1 MSKMSF
7 FILFFQFQKK
17 KASSIVLLLLLLFCE
32 FSFNRSSS
40 LSDALNSYSP
50 SKDSIWALYDAEE
63 LISTHENG
71 DEVTAMSDLS
81 NYVWADHNLKK
92 PSDRTSTQQM
102 FFTENGVGGLP

>member
-1 MSKMSF
+1 MSF

-17 KASSIVLLLLLLFCE
+17 KASSIVLLLLLLFCK
-32 FSFNRSSS
+32 FSFNRSSP

-71 DEVTAMSDLS
+71 DDPRKWEYKVTEDLRKLDVVCELGAKACI
-81 NYVWADHNLKK
+81 N
-92 PSDRTSTQQM
+92 PSH
-102 FFTENGVGGLP
+102 

>member
-1 MSKMSF
+1 MSF

-17 KASSIVLLLLLLFCE
+17 KASSIVLLLLLLFCK

-102 FFTENGVGGLP
+102 FFTENGVVRF